1 MRTASAVPAILK
13 PGRSTLSGR
22 ITADMA
28 RPNKPFLLRAS
39 PGVMAA
45 VEKLAAVELRS
56 VNAEV
61 EILLREALRRRGVSA
76 LEDPPSTDDA

>member
-1 MRTASAVPAILK
+1 VSASPAAVNRGRAAASARFA
-13 PGRSTLSGR
+13 
-22 ITADMA
+22 ADMA

-56 VNAEV
+56 VNAQV
-61 EILLREALRRRGVSA
+61 EILLREALQRRGVNASG
-76 LEDPPSTDDA
+76 DPPSTDDA

>member
-1 MRTASAVPAILK
+1 
-13 PGRSTLSGR
+13 
-22 ITADMA
+22 MA

-45 VEKLAAVELRS
+45 VEKLAAEELRS

-61 EILLREALRRRGVSA
+61 EILLREALHRRGVNPS
-76 LEDPPSTDDA
+76 EDLPPTDDA